1 MSTTAGRDEA
11 GAEPWR
17 LRAAPPGRD
26 LRVTYDQ
33 EADTLVVSGFVPEG
47 TSVRLDS
54 PDMVAGWLD
63 TNTDEAIRVVEE
75 LSRAAATSEV
85 VELNATVSGQASV
98 ELARQD
104 AEAAEALALQ
114 TPTSQDD
121 LVAHQAVSAAR
132 AVRDQMQNHRG
143 HPVVTA
149 LASWVRRTN
158 AGVLDDTREGVSEDH
173 LERETINRQDV
184 RYDYPTHALVESAR
198 RVGMR

>member
-1 MSTTAGRDEA
+1 MSTAARHEDDDPT
-11 GAEPWR
+11 WR
-17 LRAAPPGRD
+17 LRAAPAGRD
-26 LRVTYDQ
+26 LRVRYDRD
-33 EADTLVVSGFVPEG
+33 ADALVVSGFVTEG
-47 TSVRLDS
+47 ASVRLDS

-75 LSRAAATSEV
+75 LSRAADTTET
-85 VELNATVSGQASV
+85 VELNATVEGRSSA

-104 AEAAEALALQ
+104 AEAAEALAVQ
-114 TPTSQDD
+114 TPTSEDD

-132 AVRDQMQNHRG
+132 AVRDQVQNHRG

-149 LASWVRRTN
+149 LAAWVRRTN
-158 AGVLDDTREGVSEDH
+158 AGVLDDTREGVSEH

-184 RYDYPTHALVESAR
+184 RYDYPTHAPVESAR